1 MTPHTKSKRRDNC
14 FFSRKEMASRYTH
27 DIHCCVISV
36 RFSHTHSEYSNME
49 EHSHAKHC
57 LTRENITRLEE
68 SVLCITV
75 IHVLCVLH
83 GTASNDTKSSE
94 MVLYYK
100 CSTPIH
106 DALNVVGV
114 DCACVEIFTTMFIM
128 PVSFLLCNSL
138 FQVKFSFHDF
148 LEMDKNRYSFTRLL
162 NVAKSIFVRKIQDE
176 QTKHYNRKQMIILN
190 DWSNLLVLT

>member
-1 MTPHTKSKRRDNC
+1 MNTS
-14 FFSRKEMASRYTH
+14 F
-27 DIHCCVISV
+27 HCCVISV

-114 DCACVEIFTTMFIM
+114 NCACVEIFTTMFIM

>member
-1 MTPHTKSKRRDNC
+1 
-14 FFSRKEMASRYTH
+14 
-27 DIHCCVISV
+27 
-36 RFSHTHSEYSNME
+36 
-49 EHSHAKHC
+49 
-57 LTRENITRLEE
+57 
-68 SVLCITV
+68 
-75 IHVLCVLH
+75 
-83 GTASNDTKSSE
+83 

-190 DWSNLLVLT
+190 DWSNLLVLTYSVLYWFKSIYLPWKDAWCRQPFWQYLGVRQSARQSAISFSALYPGMEKLLETEAFQKLKEKKGIK